1 MYGKPMT
8 EGAPWK
14 HLLRFAAPVLA
25 GALLQHFY
33 SVVDSVVIG
42 RFSGQDSL
50 AAVGTTATF
59 TFFFLAIAMGFSAGN
74 GVLVAQ
80 YYGANDREK
89 VRSAASVGI
98 MLLFAL
104 GVLATLLGLVVARPA
119 FKYFVDV
126 PEEILD
132 LTVDYFVVYLFGLV
146 FQFGYNIFAS
156 NLRSVGDSA
165 STLYFLI
172 VASLVNVALDLL
184 FVACFRWGVV
194 GAAAATDVA
203 QAVSCGVAYR
213 YMVRKYPV
221 FRFKRSDYQWNWD
234 VVKKTFSIGTP
245 IALHLAIVSIGMT
258 VIQRGVNGFGRV
270 MTASFTVGRQL
281 ELFMNF
287 PSHALQ
293 TTLATFTGQNV
304 GARRLDRVKLGGRQ
318 TIEISL
324 AFTVVLSIFLWFFAA
339 SIVGW
344 FNLEPEAAGYCV
356 RHVRAITIINLVLCS
371 YLPMFGLFQGT
382 GHSAIPAIVATTAL
396 ALRCL
401 SVYVFGHSAIIGYAI
416 VWWNGIF
423 GFGAGFAIT
432 WGYYFSG
439 QWRRGLENAPTDSAR
454 EGEKTAF

>member
-1 MYGKPMT
+1 MT
-8 EGAPWK
+8 EGTPWK
-14 HLLRFAAPVLA
+14 HLLRFAAPVLV
-25 GALLQHFY
+25 GSLLQQLY
-33 SVVDSVVIG
+33 GVVDSVVIG

-50 AAVGTTATF
+50 AAVGTTSTF
-59 TFFFLAIAMGFSAGN
+59 TFFFLAIALGFSAGN
-74 GVLVAQ
+74 GVLVSQ

-98 MLLFAL
+98 MLLLTL
-104 GVLATLLGLVVARPA
+104 GVFATLLGLLVARPA
-119 FKYFVDV
+119 FAYFVDV

-132 LTVDYFVVYLFGLV
+132 LTLDYFVVCLFGLV
-146 FQFGYNIFAS
+146 FQYGYNIFAS
-156 NLRSVGDSA
+156 NLRAVGDSA
-165 STLYFLI
+165 STLYFLVI
-172 VASLVNVALDLL
+172 SSLVNIALDFL
-184 FVACFRWGVV
+184 FVAYFRWGVV

-203 QAVSCGVAYR
+203 QAVSCVVAYR

-221 FRFKRSDYQWNWD
+221 FRFKRADYKWNWD
-234 VVKKTFSIGTP
+234 VVAKTFTIGTP

-258 VIQRGVNGFGRV
+258 AIQRGVNGFGRV
-270 MTASFTVGRQL
+270 MTASFAVGRQL
-281 ELFMNF
+281 ELFLNF

-324 AFTVVLSIFLWFFAA
+324 AFTIVLSIFLWFFAEPL
-339 SIVGW
+339 VGW
-344 FNLEPEAAGYCV
+344 FNLEPEAAGYCA
-356 RHVRAITIINLVLCS
+356 RHVRAITIVNLVLCS

-382 GHSAIPAIVATTAL
+382 GHSAIPAVVATSAL

-401 SVYVFGHSAIIGYAI
+401 SMYVFGNSEFIGYAI

-423 GFGAGFAIT
+423 GFGVGFAIT

-439 QWRRGLENAPTDSAR
+439 RWRRGLEELSEKKAP
-454 EGEKTAF
+454 

>member
-33 SVVDSVVIG
+33 GVVDSVVIG

-104 GVLATLLGLVVARPA
+104 GVLATLLGMVVARPA
-119 FKYFVDV
+119 FEYFVDV
-126 PEEILD
+126 PKEILD

-194 GAAAATDVA
+194 GAT
-203 QAVSCGVAYR
+203 S
-213 YMVRKYPV
+213 VRKRSRSERLSRCIWRS
-221 FRFKRSDYQWNWD
+221 FR
-234 VVKKTFSIGTP
+234 
-245 IALHLAIVSIGMT
+245 
-258 VIQRGVNGFGRV
+258 
-270 MTASFTVGRQL
+270 
-281 ELFMNF
+281 
-287 PSHALQ
+287 
-293 TTLATFTGQNV
+293 
-304 GARRLDRVKLGGRQ
+304 
-318 TIEISL
+318 
-324 AFTVVLSIFLWFFAA
+324 
-339 SIVGW
+339 
-344 FNLEPEAAGYCV
+344 
-356 RHVRAITIINLVLCS
+356 
-371 YLPMFGLFQGT
+371 
-382 GHSAIPAIVATTAL
+382 SA
-396 ALRCL
+396 
-401 SVYVFGHSAIIGYAI
+401 
-416 VWWNGIF
+416 
-423 GFGAGFAIT
+423 
-432 WGYYFSG
+432 
-439 QWRRGLENAPTDSAR
+439 
-454 EGEKTAF
+454 